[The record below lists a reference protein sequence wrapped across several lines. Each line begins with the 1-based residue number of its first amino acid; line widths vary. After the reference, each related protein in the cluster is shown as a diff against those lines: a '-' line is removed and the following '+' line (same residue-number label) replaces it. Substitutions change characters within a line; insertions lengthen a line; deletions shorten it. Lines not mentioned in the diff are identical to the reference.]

1 MSAVEGEVNCG
12 DRGDIRMMGMVLSR
26 GELLNGGLRGADK
39 ACVINEMLGRPVD
52 GGGGGRA
59 ASRDDDE
66 RPVDGGGGGRA
77 TTSVRSMVAAAE
89 DELNFWLPCMTLKS
103 ECRWCFFQHA
113 FASCWHANCHVKILL
128 WPRRQHKK

>member
-12 DRGDIRMMGMVLSR
+12 DRGDIRMMGVVLKR

-39 ACVINEMLGRPVD
+39 ASVLNKMLERPVD
-52 GGGGGRA
+52 GGDGGRA

-66 RPVDGGGGGRA
+66 RLVDGGGGGGA

-89 DELNFWLPCMTLKS
+89 DELNDGRP
-103 ECRWCFFQHA
+103 
-113 FASCWHANCHVKILL
+113 
-128 WPRRQHKK
+128 

>member
-1 MSAVEGEVNCG
+1 LASFEGDTVSAVEGEVNCG

-77 TTSVRSMVAAAE
+77 TTSVRWMVAAE
-89 DELNFWLPCMTLKS
+89 DVIDYYRPWWSKMKMNGRLT
-103 ECRWCFFQHA
+103 A
-113 FASCWHANCHVKILL
+113 
-128 WPRRQHKK
+128 PRRCKDGRCRRRRARN